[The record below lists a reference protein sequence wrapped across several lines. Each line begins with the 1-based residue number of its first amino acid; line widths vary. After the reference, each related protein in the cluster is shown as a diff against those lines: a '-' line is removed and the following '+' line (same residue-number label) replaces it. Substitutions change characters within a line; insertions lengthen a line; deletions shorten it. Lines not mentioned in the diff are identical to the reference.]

1 VIQPGRLFDPREISV
16 LIDRFEVE
24 KKMILIV
31 SNDPEGAVRELAPV
45 KEKIQ
50 GWIGGVALGTSLKKD
65 VLHLKRISGLLS
77 APMSFVVGS

>member
-1 VIQPGRLFDPREISV
+1 MGLEVIQPGRLFDPREISV

-45 KEKIQ
+45 KKRSRAGLAELLW
-50 GWIGGVALGTSLKKD
+50 GRPSKKMCC
-65 VLHLKRISGLLS
+65 I
-77 APMSFVVGS
+77 